1 MNFERKKFDNLSGG
15 TSVAYTDGE
24 FELLATREGV
34 LFKGHSPVIGSMED
48 LQELAQVLSE
58 AWSDHLKLKPRIS
71 MPGEH

>member
-34 LFKGHSPVIGSMED
+34 LIKGHSPVIGTMDD
-48 LQELAQVLSE
+48 LQELAKIISD
-58 AWSDHLKLKPRIS
+58 AWADHLKLKPRLVRA
-71 MPGEH
+71 GEH